1 MDRLPNGQGIFRYRI
16 QLEYLQDCIFMYS
29 LYPISRKDS
38 IINKMKSTK
47 NLHTFLYSAILL
59 LCMAATS
66 CSDEKLAYPD
76 YTISGEDVKVSF
88 SLTFPSMEKMTRSN
102 LPDADLN
109 RVNNIWVRTYSS
121 ETKEA
126 TSKWEKKEDLNKTTT
141 EFKDEEITIQTK
153 SGYSYIVAVANVKE
167 NKGVL
172 KDNPTAEPQPLSSL
186 LENANSWED
195 FMNIAVVS
203 PSDFDRTLSPSV
215 PLPMS
220 GCYIPGLAPGGS
232 HPDNLGQF
240 GSYNFKPVFIPAPS
254 AGSNTTNVAIPGD
267 GAIHL
272 RRLVSH
278 LTFKFSPAEDLDL
291 DVTSYKLVNIP
302 KFSWLYE
309 RPDKETLNTNFGDLA
324 ATPESIGTYYSNNIQ
339 EFTGQYIVKDTDGS
353 SSFDFWQSENKHTGT
368 STTYAERGKY
378 TTSGNDMLFTSLTGE
393 SWSSNNLASYVLVSC
408 SIKYKAQIKVDDDG
422 ALKKE
427 NEVGENVYRTGFATY
442 LIHLGYIS
450 GNGLTEEDKSKDFN
464 CYRNVD
470 YTYNIKVNGVNDIR
484 LDAYAQGD
492 FPNQEGIVVDQ
503 GTKLIEL
510 DAHYGAFNIRLTED
524 ELRNKNFGFIIET
537 FFGADYYKFTE
548 TSDLTEINENLYNW
562 IELRAA
568 PGPTTLAYYRSRFGE
583 NTNPDDT
590 DSRVQ
595 GKKTFLLT
603 DLKSKE
609 PTNRGP
615 FEDMQSDWISPDGW
629 YTVFVN
635 EYTYEQ
641 IYQPDNN
648 NYGDETYDAYDTWM
662 HYVNRNPRRFFIT
675 TKKQEAPD
683 GKTIY
688 ARSRCGV
695 EQMSIQTYYSSLT
708 PTKEETYTEN
718 NITYTIKAGT
728 AVGVE
733 RVNET
738 EGLNM
743 RDNYG
748 GGSDPNNG
756 RWNVAQYLSGQPR
769 SETDLNINNP
779 GRRTDW
785 KTYIQQT
792 KLMTRGAVT
801 GDRAQ
806 NGPDLPARGDDN
818 PIYIPA
824 LTMLT
829 DQTAA
834 FNDPQD
840 SSEAIEAINACTSRN
855 RDNNGNGIID
865 PEELRWYVPAIGKYL
880 RLILGRNSLGE
891 TPLMKY
897 TSINNL
903 PKVTINGNYTT
914 GSWNPNGKIDNGAYT
929 RYFFAGSN
937 NFSGNKLQVV
947 WGMEGM
953 STSAWGE
960 WSGSPWQVRCLR
972 NLGTDLR
979 SVSKG
984 HKVSMAYRM
993 REGTTDIVEMA
1004 YYDAS
1009 SVRKYKLAGNGDG
1022 SGQMPIHINTNN
1034 QYNMAYKAF
1043 QFKTDVNDDIQVE
1056 NANLTTTPD
1065 FIKSNPC
1072 SKYGNE
1078 WRVPNQFELAIM
1090 RNLGIFPAESD
1101 SWRYW
1106 TSCTALYFNS
1116 NTGIGSPE
1124 YKSENQELF
1133 GVNKDKGVRLSENNY
1148 NYAAAYS
1155 YRGIWIRCVRD
1166 VD

>member
-1 MDRLPNGQGIFRYRI
+1 MDRLPDGQGIFKYRI

-47 NLHTFLYSAILL
+47 KLHTFLYSAILL
-59 LCMAATS
+59 LCMATTS
-66 CSDEKLAYPD
+66 CSDEKLAFPD
-76 YTISGEDVKVSF
+76 YTISGEDVQVSF

-126 TSKWEKKEDLNKTTT
+126 TSEWVKKKDLNKITA
-141 EFKDEEITIQTK
+141 EFDDEEITIQTK
-153 SGYSYIVAVANVKE
+153 SGYSYIVAVANVDE

-172 KDNPTAEPQPLSSL
+172 KNDPTAEPQALSSL
-186 LENANSWED
+186 LDKADSWED

-220 GCYIPGLAPGGS
+220 GCYIPGLLPGGN
-232 HPDNLGQF
+232 HPNNLGQF

-254 AGSNTTNVAIPGD
+254 TGSNTTNVAIPGD

-278 LTFKFSPAEDLDL
+278 LTFKFSPAKDLDL
-291 DVTSYKLVNIP
+291 DVTGYKLVNIP

-309 RPDKETLNTNFGDLA
+309 RPDKEILNTNFGDLA
-324 ATPESIGTYYSNNIQ
+324 TQENIGTYYSNNIQ

-368 STTYAERGKY
+368 STTYADRGKY
-378 TTSGNDMLFTSLTGE
+378 TTSGNDMLFTSLTGDT
-393 SWSSNNLASYVLVSC
+393 WTPNNLASYVLVSC
-408 SIKYKAQIKVDDDG
+408 SIKYKDQIKVDDDG
-422 ALKKE
+422 AIKRE
-427 NEVGENVYRTGFATY
+427 NEEGENVYRTGFATY

-450 GNGLTEEDKSKDFN
+450 GNGLTEADKSKDFN

-484 LDAYAQGD
+484 LDAYAKGD
-492 FPNQEGIVVDQ
+492 FPNQEGTVVDQ

-510 DAHYGAFNIRLTED
+510 DAHYGAFNIQLTES
-524 ELRNKNFGFIIET
+524 ELRDKNFGFIIET
-537 FFGADYYKFTE
+537 FYGADYYKFTE
-548 TSDLTEINENLYNW
+548 TSDLIEINENLYNW

-568 PGPTTLAYYRSRFGE
+568 PDQYTLAYYRSRFGK

-590 DSRVQ
+590 DSRVKD
-595 GKKTFLLT
+595 KKTFLLT
-603 DLKSKE
+603 DLKSTDPSNK
-609 PTNRGP
+609 GP
-615 FEDMQSDWISPDGW
+615 YDNMDQDWISPDGW

-635 EYTYEQ
+635 EYTYEE
-641 IYQPDNN
+641 IYNPDNAD
-648 NYGDETYDAYDTWM
+648 YGYETQDGNDRWM

-675 TKKQEAPD
+675 TKKQEAAD

-688 ARSRCGV
+688 ARSKCGV

-708 PTKEETYTEN
+708 PTEEETYTEN
-718 NITYTIKAGT
+718 GTTYTIMAGT
-728 AVGVE
+728 AVGAE

-756 RWNVAQYLSGQPR
+756 RWNVAQYLSGQTR
-769 SETDLNINNP
+769 DATNLNINHQDSRP
-779 GRRTDW
+779 DW
-785 KTYIQQT
+785 KTFIQQI
-792 KLMTRGAVT
+792 KLMTRDAVT
-801 GDRAQ
+801 GERAQ
-806 NGPDLPARGDDN
+806 NGPDLPARGEDN
-818 PIYIPA
+818 PINIPA
-824 LTMLT
+824 LKMLT
-829 DQTAA
+829 GQTAA
-834 FNDPQD
+834 FNDPQN
-840 SSEAIEAINACTSRN
+840 STEAIVAINACTSRN
-855 RDNNGNGIID
+855 RDNNGNGKID

-903 PKVTINGNYTT
+903 PKVTILNNNYTT
-914 GSWNPNGKIDNGAYT
+914 GYWNTNGVIDNGAYT

-937 NFSGNKLQVV
+937 NFSGNMTQVV

-953 STSAWGE
+953 STSGWGQ
-960 WSGSPWQVRCLR
+960 WSGNPWQVRCLR

-984 HKVSMAYRM
+984 HKVSMAYKR
-993 REGTTDIVEMA
+993 RPGTNIIEMA

-1009 SVRKYKLAGNGDG
+1009 SIRKYKLAGNGDG
-1022 SGQMPIHINTNN
+1022 SGQMPIHINTDN

-1043 QFKTDVNDDIQVE
+1043 EFKVSTDDDIQVVG
-1056 NANLTTTPD
+1056 ANLTNTPN
-1065 FIKSNPC
+1065 FIKTNPC

-1090 RNLGIFPAESD
+1090 RNLGIFPTNSD
-1101 SWRYW
+1101 DYKYW

-1116 NTGIGSPE
+1116 NTGIGSSE
-1124 YKSENQELF
+1124 YGSEYQELF
-1133 GVNKDKGVRLSENNY
+1133 GVNKDKGVRLTAQNY
-1148 NYAAAYS
+1148 VYATNP
-1155 YRGIWIRCVRD
+1155 GIWIRCVRD